1 MLARIGPEPHFGVPG
16 LSSIGHLFQRAMT
29 AAVRLFFTQF
39 VRFVA
44 GIDVNTLRYCWSLV
58 SATTE
63 PTLSGSAWD
72 SEFTTMTVI
81 AAALVLPLLCAATI
95 QAIARQDASGL
106 LRTAFVRVPLSLL
119 FTGVAVEIVSLGL
132 QATDQ
137 ACGALI
143 ADVGH
148 PLRSL
153 FARMTFVLAGANPG
167 LLAVNFLYLVLAALL
182 AFMVWLELAVRSAAI
197 AVATLFFPLALAG
210 SAFPATAH
218 WARRLGE
225 TITALVLSKLAI
237 VAVLTLA
244 VGTLGEPSGGLASVV
259 EGITLLGLAAIAP
272 IALARILPMV
282 EAGAIAHLDGMGRH
296 SFRTAANAVGS
307 PNVWMGSAGGGSA
320 SGITGFAAKMIG
332 HAKQSGNEDGQSF
345 GGVASHRQPPPPDRV
360 MQAPALAGR
369 LPGAAPGSGPPPG
382 SAPGSGPPS
391 GSPS

>member
-1 MLARIGPEPHFGVPG
+1 MQARLGPQPHFGFPG
-16 LSSIGHLFQRAMT
+16 VSTISHLFQRAVT
-29 AAVRLFFTQF
+29 AGVGLFFTEF

-44 GIDVNTLRYCWSLV
+44 RIDVNTLRYCWSLV

-63 PTLSGSAWD
+63 PTLAGPAWD

-95 QAIARQDASGL
+95 QAIAQQDASGL
-106 LRTAFVRVPLSLL
+106 LRTAFVRIPLALL

-153 FARMTFVLAGANPG
+153 FTQMTFVLAGANPG
-167 LLAVNFLYLVLAALL
+167 LLAVNFLYLVLAGFL

-244 VGTLGEPSGGLASVV
+244 VGTLGEPSGGVASVV

-272 IALARILPMV
+272 IGLARILPMV

-296 SFRTAANAVGS
+296 SLRTATNAVGS
-307 PNVWMGSAGGGSA
+307 PSAWMSAAGGGPA
-320 SGITGFAAKMIG
+320 SGIAGFAGTMMG
-332 HAKQSGNEDGQSF
+332 HAKKSTDEDGGAF
-345 GGVASHRQPPPPDRV
+345 GGIGGHTQPPPPDRA
-360 MQAPALAGR
+360 MRAPALAG
-369 LPGAAPGSGPPPG
+369 PPPG
-382 SAPGSGPPS
+382 SGRPPGEAP
-391 GSPS
+391 